1 MIVSGTNYDDLTF
14 VGLTTRA
21 LDPVTASSHT
31 QGFPLD
37 VANYAQAYDNNDW
50 TGGAPVFHHGSDYF
64 NFLITVRNGPWGYP
78 TWKQIRTGETKVAR
92 KLRKT
97 NQIGLVSP
105 PPQVPVT
112 LAGGTTYQYV
122 RGLKSNDFVDYTEQP
137 ISSRDAPTSVLLEDN
152 TENSD
157 TLNNVSLK
165 VTFGNELDFFSNETL
180 NNRLNIPA
188 PNLANTSL
196 SKVFEY
202 VTSSQLSTIIDYKER
217 VYPAEI
223 NAYKNIVRRRTD
235 FTITNIWDDNRTDRS
250 VEYGGIPTSQGYVY
264 DGTTNST
271 PTSIWPL
278 DPHINFATTQSIGPQ
293 PVPATNRA
301 EGEGELLN
309 CLSRFYRVGSGFKA
323 LRGMPT
329 YASRVPAGSS
339 SAGGDLV
346 FAGDA
351 LWEAGSQ
358 SGKVPHESY
367 TSYSERIAL
376 AGKDHSIVPEFR
388 ISELIETYTQDK
400 SNDFLAD
407 VDNIFNLTGASI
419 YDSSEANF
427 FKTYTNSDFI
437 KYFSVIDE
445 DLNDK
450 RSGDLKIKRDK
461 VSLRCNALLKFLPY
475 KGFYPVE
482 RTLELATLLSKS
494 YGDYIEINSNT
505 TGVFTGNQAAYR
517 IFMEPLMSPGS

>member
-1 MIVSGTNYDDLTF
+1 M
-14 VGLTTRA
+14 
-21 LDPVTASSHT
+21 
-31 QGFPLD
+31 
-37 VANYAQAYDNNDW
+37 
-50 TGGAPVFHHGSDYF
+50 
-64 NFLITVRNGPWGYP
+64 
-78 TWKQIRTGETKVAR
+78 
-92 KLRKT
+92 
-97 NQIGLVSP
+97 
-105 PPQVPVT
+105 
-112 LAGGTTYQYV
+112 
-122 RGLKSNDFVDYTEQP
+122 
-137 ISSRDAPTSVLLEDN
+137 
-152 TENSD
+152 
-157 TLNNVSLK
+157 
-165 VTFGNELDFFSNETL
+165 
-180 NNRLNIPA
+180 
-188 PNLANTSL
+188 
-196 SKVFEY
+196 
-202 VTSSQLSTIIDYKER
+202 
-217 VYPAEI
+217 
-223 NAYKNIVRRRTD
+223 
-235 FTITNIWDDNRTDRS
+235 
-250 VEYGGIPTSQGYVY
+250 
-264 DGTTNST
+264 
-271 PTSIWPL
+271 
-278 DPHINFATTQSIGPQ
+278 
-293 PVPATNRA
+293 
-301 EGEGELLN
+301 
-309 CLSRFYRVGSGFKA
+309 GSGFKA

-517 IFMEPLMSPGS
+517 IFMEPLMSPGILYNTIKSGLAVSNVVLTNQGTDGS